1 MLVRR
6 SSVVLRP
13 ATEDDR
19 RFLRQLHHRCYRR
32 WVEEVWGWD
41 NANQDRRFD
50 QAWTTAGRFV
60 VELNGTP
67 IGALATSQ
75 RHDHLFIDDIE
86 IDPDHQ
92 GRGIGTQVLQRVLAG
107 AESSG
112 TAVRLQVLR
121 NNPARRLYE
130 RLGFTVDDSTDT
142 HYLMQR
148 PPAGRGGPE

>member
-1 MLVRR
+1 MSVRR
-6 SSVVLRP
+6 SSAVLRP

-19 RFLRQLHHRCYRR
+19 RFLRQLHHRCFRR

-41 NANQDRRFD
+41 DAEQDRRFD
-50 QAWTTAGRFV
+50 AAWTTAGHFV

-67 IGALATSQ
+67 IGALRTSQ

-92 GRGIGTQVLQRVLAG
+92 GRGIGTRLLQRVLAD

-112 TAVRLQVLR
+112 TSVRLQVLR
-121 NNPARRLYE
+121 NNPAKRLYE
-130 RLGFTVDDSTDT
+130 RLGFRVDGSNDT

-148 PPAGRGGPE
+148 PPSRRGGSE